1 MRQIRDVE
9 EDLLD
14 VIEDNINSELAEV
27 DYTRGDSTPTPKQI
41 TNGVDNGQYPAIFI
55 DISGVE
61 FEDATMNY
69 EAGNI
74 RAKFT
79 AEVVVV
85 MKSTEQTKLK
95 NWVSNYIEALTNIL
109 PNSVGIQTTISRIDI
124 MELNNKT
131 GGYGKAAGLVIEII
145 A

>member
-9 EDLLD
+9 EDLLEE
-14 VIEDNINSELAEV
+14 IEDNINSELAEV
-27 DYTRGDSTPTPKQI
+27 DYTRSDSTPTPKQI
-41 TNGVDNGQYPAIFI
+41 TSGVDNGQYPAIFI

-69 EAGNI
+69 ETENI
-74 RAKFT
+74 RVKFT

-85 MKSTEQTKLK
+85 MKSSEQTKLK
-95 NWVSNYIEALTNIL
+95 QWISNYIEALTNIL
-109 PNSVGIQTTISRIDI
+109 PNSVGIQTTISRIDV

>member
-1 MRQIRDVE
+1 MKQIRDVE

-27 DYTRGDSTPTPKQI
+27 DYTRSDHTPTPKQI
-41 TNGVDNGQYPAIFI
+41 TSGVDNGQYPAIFI

-61 FEDATMNY
+61 YEDATMNY
-69 EAGNI
+69 ETENI
-74 RAKFT
+74 RVKFT

-95 NWVSNYIEALTNIL
+95 QWISNYIEALTNII